1 MELGKT
7 IRETREQKGI
17 TLRRLAKDIGVSP
30 SFISQV
36 EQGKA
41 SPSIES
47 LTQIAKM
54 LGVTSSYL
62 LGESG
67 MDTAAEPISRT
78 RNRFEA
84 DAFTKTNIKR
94 LVPESYVDN
103 NLEPA
108 LLVLEPEA
116 SSRDMS
122 GSGEEFLL
130 VLSGLLD
137 IKINGETYTIREGDN
152 IYFNSS
158 AVHSFQ
164 NTSGQAVK
172 ILWIKG

>member
-7 IRETREQKGI
+7 VRETRMQKGI

-30 SFISQV
+30 SFISQM

-47 LTQIAKM
+47 LTQVAKI

-62 LGESG
+62 LGESDAG
-67 MDTAAEPISRT
+67 AALEPASRT
-78 RNRFEA
+78 RNKFAADRFSGVA
-84 DAFTKTNIKR
+84 IKR
-94 LVPESYVDN
+94 LVPENYTDN

-108 LLVLEPEA
+108 LLVLEPGA
-116 SSRDMS
+116 SSQEMS
-122 GSGEEFLL
+122 GDGEEFLL
-130 VLSGLLD
+130 VLSGQLD
-137 IKINGETYTIREGDN
+137 IAISGETYTIREGDN

-158 AVHSFQ
+158 AAHSLH